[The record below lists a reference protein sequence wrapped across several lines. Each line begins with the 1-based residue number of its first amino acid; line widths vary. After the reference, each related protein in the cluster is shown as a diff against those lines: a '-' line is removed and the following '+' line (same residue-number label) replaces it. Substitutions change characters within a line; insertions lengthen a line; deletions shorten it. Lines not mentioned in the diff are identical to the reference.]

1 MYIHLN
7 RNKKRKKDIEE
18 EKLNEQENA
27 KIYAEF
33 VRSFEGNAHE
43 RGNKFVKSGKLLNPS
58 SFTYVSTEEENKKK
72 GRSKFTKSDYFN
84 EERKKLDEKSDNNK
98 SNTGKVKE
106 IDSFLEE
113 IKLKQKILDERKILK
128 EKAQLAKSEEEKL
141 KINKKIIEIEKNE
154 TLFAY
159 TSRKERVANLY
170 LGNLSPEV
178 TEEYLCQR
186 FGKFG
191 KVNSV
196 KIMYPRK
203 DEDKKKA
210 RICGFVC
217 FENKDDAEN
226 AKDALDGVEMFGNVV
241 RIGWSKAIPK
251 ILNNNKAEINNF
263 NFDKNNTCNIS
274 SNKKIEVLLPEDKK
288 LKRII
293 DLLAKYVTEEGYTFE
308 ETIKKNE
315 KENPLFDFLFNTS
328 DLFYYYKWRVFS
340 FAQGDSYK
348 NWRVDPFQ
356 MFENSYVYIPPK
368 LNNTKKNISK
378 KQEKTRSKKCEIDE
392 KKKNKLINI
401 IYNLNKKRVSIC
413 RAMIFCTRH
422 SDFSLDIVKTI
433 SSFLTDL
440 KYDMLKK
447 INLVYLLSD
456 ILYNCSNQFYS
467 SWSYRKHIEEEL
479 PRIFFYFRKNIKKCD
494 SKIKA
499 KIFTDSIVNIFHM
512 WDIWAIYNTFFMNGL
527 KCLLSNKKLNY
538 IKNEIHESDYDKDL
552 DGTKI
557 EFFDELKSY
566 PLNLRKNAFSYFM
579 KDDNQLNRLCEQRG
593 LYFDESFSKKKKIK
607 YLLIY
612 DDFCSNDINIINRK
626 NNMNFILQNENKN
639 IFTLGF
645 EENDTVLHA
654 EEKHA
659 VNVL

>member
-1 MYIHLN
+1 MKN
-7 RNKKRKKDIEE
+7 
-18 EKLNEQENA
+18 
-27 KIYAEF
+27 
-33 VRSFEGNAHE
+33 
-43 RGNKFVKSGKLLNPS
+43 
-58 SFTYVSTEEENKKK
+58 
-72 GRSKFTKSDYFN
+72 
-84 EERKKLDEKSDNNK
+84 NNK
-98 SNTGKVKE
+98 N
-106 IDSFLEE
+106 
-113 IKLKQKILDERKILK
+113 
-128 EKAQLAKSEEEKL
+128 A
-141 KINKKIIEIEKNE
+141 
-154 TLFAY
+154 
-159 TSRKERVANLY
+159 
-170 LGNLSPEV
+170 
-178 TEEYLCQR
+178 TE
-186 FGKFG
+186 
-191 KVNSV
+191 
-196 KIMYPRK
+196 
-203 DEDKKKA
+203 
-210 RICGFVC
+210 
-217 FENKDDAEN
+217 
-226 AKDALDGVEMFGNVV
+226 ALDGVEMFGNVV

-378 KQEKTRSKKCEIDE
+378 KQEKT
-392 KKKNKLINI
+392 
-401 IYNLNKKRVSIC
+401 
-413 RAMIFCTRH
+413 
-422 SDFSLDIVKTI
+422 
-433 SSFLTDL
+433 
-440 KYDMLKK
+440 
-447 INLVYLLSD
+447 
-456 ILYNCSNQFYS
+456 
-467 SWSYRKHIEEEL
+467 KHIEEEL

-626 NNMNFILQNENKN
+626 NNMNFILQNENKK